1 MKRTATAALAAA
13 TAMSL
18 AVAPAFAE
26 ESAPNGEND
35 TTPNATDEE
44 NGGSSSQGESKEGEK
59 TGSSDISDEAAKD
72 YFDANKDKA
81 TGIVKSS
88 TEGKEGEDPK
98 ELSDAF
104 LSSIK
109 SDKANEWEPGKTANI
124 LLGTGIGAV
133 VLGLL
138 AAVAAGGVIPGLN
151 LPF

>member
-26 ESAPNGEND
+26 ENTPNGENNA
-35 TTPNATDEE
+35 TLNATDEE
-44 NGGSSSQGESKEGEK
+44 NGGSSSQGEGQDGEK
-59 TGSSDISDEAAKD
+59 TGSSDITDEDAKK
-72 YFDANKDKA
+72 YFNENKDKA
-81 TGIVKSS
+81 TGIVKSA
-88 TEGKEGEDPK
+88 TETKEGEEPK
-98 ELSDAF
+98 ELSNAF

-109 SDKANEWEPGKTANI
+109 SDAANDWEPGKTANI

-138 AAVAAGGVIPGLN
+138 AAIAAGGVIPGLN